1 MNKEITIA
9 NLRRSGY
16 KVRVIHRNW
25 NDEIDD
31 GNVFYSSLAKD
42 ENPNVTQIDVTT
54 PDRSATVSGFAYRC
68 KGDQYNRKLG
78 NTIALNRAIKQLTAE
93 TK

>member
-1 MNKEITIA
+1 MNKEVTIA

-25 NDEIDD
+25 NDEIDYR
-31 GNVFYSSLAKD
+31 NVFYSSLAKD